1 MVEKNLELKKILIFL
16 LFCQS
21 LFSESFRIGEN
32 LKYEISLLGMT
43 VGYSTMKVVGM
54 TRCEKD
60 DCMIFETKAF
70 GTPWIN
76 RFFKVDDRI
85 VSFWNTKKKMPVYS
99 EKKLHEGFYRRS
111 HFVKFDLNKK
121 SALFEGTSYSGNS
134 DKIGEERKDAK
145 LKEKNGEVL
154 NLPNE
159 FQDIL
164 SAIYYQREYKS
175 NPEIGKSFEIQ
186 LFDDLKLTEM
196 KISILKKEKLELK
209 INNEKKE
216 IETFLVQPFIKTTGI
231 FRSKGN
237 IFIWI
242 SNDEKRIPV
251 KITADLPVAGH
262 VSVVLTEQKN

>member
-1 MVEKNLELKKILIFL
+1 MEIKKLLISF
-16 LFCQS
+16 FFS
-21 LFSESFRIGEN
+21 FNLFSESFNVGEN

-54 TRCEKD
+54 TQCEKD
-60 DCMIFETKAF
+60 DCVIFETRAF

-85 VSFWNTKKKMPVYS
+85 ISFWNTKKKMPTFS
-99 EKKLHEGFYRRS
+99 EKKLHEGFFKRT
-111 HFVKFDLNKK
+111 HIVKFDLNKQ
-121 SALFEGTSYSGNS
+121 SAHFERTSFSGNTE
-134 DKIGEERKDAK
+134 KGEERKDAK
-145 LKEKNGEVL
+145 WTEKIGDVT

-164 SAIYYQREYKS
+164 SAIYYQREYKT
-175 NPEIGKSFEIQ
+175 NPEIGKSFQIQ

-196 KISILKKEKLELK
+196 KISILKKEKIELNL
-209 INNEKKE
+209 NNQKKE
-216 IETFLVQPFIKTTGI
+216 FTAILVQPFIKTTGI

-242 SNDEKRIPV
+242 SDDEKRIPL
-251 KITADLPVAGH
+251 KITADLPFAGH
-262 VSVVLTEQKN
+262 VTIILTEQIN

>member
-1 MVEKNLELKKILIFL
+1 MVEKNLEIKKFL
-16 LFCQS
+16 FS
-21 LFSESFRIGEN
+21 FFFTFNLFSESFGLGEN
-32 LKYEISLLGMT
+32 LKYEISLLGIT

-60 DCMIFETKAF
+60 DCIIFETRAF
-70 GTPWIN
+70 GTDWLN

-99 EKKLHEGFYRRS
+99 EKKLHEGFFKRT
-111 HFVKFDLNKK
+111 HIVKFDLQKRT
-121 SALFEGTSYSGNS
+121 AHFERTSYSGNNE
-134 DKIGEERKDAK
+134 KGEERKDAK
-145 LKEKNGEVL
+145 WTEKTGDVL

-175 NPEIGKSFEIQ
+175 NPEIGKSFGIQ

-196 KISILKKEKLELK
+196 KVTILKKEKIELN
-209 INNEKKE
+209 INSQKKE
-216 IETFLVQPFIKTTGI
+216 YDTILVQPFIKTTGI

-242 SNDEKRIPV
+242 SDDEKRIPL

-262 VSVVLTEQKN
+262 ITVQLTTQIN